1 MVSKLAI
8 RQQIGD
14 ADARA
19 PVFLTPDREEMAKQV
34 LSQDGLF
41 GGGGG
46 ATVGGIYASFSK
58 LALFY
63 N

>member
-1 MVSKLAI
+1 MVSKLTI
-8 RQQIGD
+8 KQQIGD

-34 LSQDGLF
+34 LPQDGLY

-46 ATVGGIYASFSK
+46 ATTRGIYATFSK

-63 N
+63 E